1 MTSNIQKKREKN
13 YALQMSVALG
23 DSWQV
28 EFPPDEAEWPDLI
41 VHDAENNSFG
51 LEVREIT
58 KDKEFR
64 QGSKLRA
71 KEGKNIKIIQEL
83 AERYYQCS
91 NIPIKVGVLG
101 ALECQSELV
110 NKLVAFTESNRE
122 WTYDRIEIGV
132 DTVLHVTILP
142 SEVGKYTRWAQVND
156 RVGWVKKIGVSDLS
170 PVVAKKEQNLDKY
183 RSHINDVRLM
193 LVADPTFSSGMVS
206 WIEDS
211 GVLNSK
217 FDEVYLFVCPNK
229 VHRINS

>member
-1 MTSNIQKKREKN
+1 M
-13 YALQMSVALG
+13 
-23 DSWQV
+23 
-28 EFPPDEAEWPDLI
+28 
-41 VHDAENNSFG
+41 
-51 LEVREIT
+51 
-58 KDKEFR
+58 
-64 QGSKLRA
+64 
-71 KEGKNIKIIQEL
+71 
-83 AERYYQCS
+83 
-91 NIPIKVGVLG
+91 
-101 ALECQSELV
+101 

-142 SEVGKYTRWAQVND
+142 SEVGKYTRWEQVND

-170 PVVAKKEQNLDKY
+170 PIVAKKEQNLDKY

-217 FDEVYLFVCPNK
+217 FDEVYLFVCPIK